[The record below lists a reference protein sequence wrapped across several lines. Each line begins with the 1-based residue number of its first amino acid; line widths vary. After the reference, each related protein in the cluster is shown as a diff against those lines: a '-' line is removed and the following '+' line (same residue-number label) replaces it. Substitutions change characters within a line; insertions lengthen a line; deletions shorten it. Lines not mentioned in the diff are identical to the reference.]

1 MMATADF
8 GGTTA
13 QRSSKG
19 WNLCPMPWLNNGG
32 SSSSFNNS
40 NHSNR
45 GSADRDSNSV
55 RHPQNTKQMSLGTIA
70 KASFLVRRRL
80 RFDPDRKLYFI
91 YEPGKQVS
99 SAVRIKNVSRSYV
112 AFKFQTNAPKS
123 CFMRP
128 PNGILAPK
136 ESILATVMKFVEQ
149 PEHPNEKKTK
159 DKFRIVSLKVK
170 EGIEFTSEL
179 FDEHKELVAVERVL
193 QVVFLDPQRSCQD
206 LEKLKKRLAEAE
218 ALNQA
223 RKKPQDENI
232 PKSTAP
238 PEGVLDE
245 WRDRRE
251 KYLARQQV
259 EDSV

>member
-8 GGTTA
+8 GGPTT

-32 SSSSFNNS
+32 SSSSVTNGNN
-40 NHSNR
+40 SNR
-45 GSADRDSNSV
+45 GSVDRDPNSN
-55 RHPQNTKQMSLGTIA
+55 RHPQNTKQRSLGAIA

-170 EGIEFTSEL
+170 EGAEFTSEL

-193 QVVFLDPQRSCQD
+193 QVVFLDPQRPCQD
-206 LEKLKKRLAEAE
+206 LDKLKKRLAEAE

-223 RKKPQDENI
+223 RKKPQDDNA
-232 PKSTAP
+232 PKSTASA
-238 PEGVLDE
+238 EGVLDQ
-245 WRDRRE
+245 WRERRE

>member
-1 MMATADF
+1 M
-8 GGTTA
+8 
-13 QRSSKG
+13 
-19 WNLCPMPWLNNGG
+19 NCL
-32 SSSSFNNS
+32 
-40 NHSNR
+40 
-45 GSADRDSNSV
+45 
-55 RHPQNTKQMSLGTIA
+55 
-70 KASFLVRRRL
+70 
-80 RFDPDRKLYFI
+80 KLWF
-91 YEPGKQVS
+91 Q
-99 SAVRIKNVSRSYV
+99 
-112 AFKFQTNAPKS
+112 FQTNAPKS

-170 EGIEFTSEL
+170 EGAEFTSEL

-193 QVVFLDPQRSCQD
+193 QVVFLDPQRPCQD
-206 LEKLKKRLAEAE
+206 LDKLKKRLAEAE

-223 RKKPQDENI
+223 RKKPQDDNA
-232 PKSTAP
+232 PKSTASA
-238 PEGVLDE
+238 EGVLDQ
-245 WRDRRE
+245 WRERRE